1 MSGICGFFNRKGKPV
16 SPGRINRMMESL
28 ARRGPDGQ
36 ASRQVEQVAL
46 GQLLTRITP
55 ESLHEQL
62 PLFDRQRDTVLCCD
76 ARIDNRDDLFERLGL
91 DTAGKATLPDSR
103 LIAASYEKW
112 GDDCP
117 AYLIGDFAFVL
128 WDNKYKRL
136 FCARDHLGSRPLY
149 YFLSDTFFA
158 FASEIKALFTLPEVT
173 PHLYEPRVADFLQ
186 RIFANNYDT
195 FYRDIYRL
203 EPATTLSVEL
213 KRERWNRYWQLDP
226 DRKLPAATDEE
237 YARQFREIFTEAV
250 RCRLRSVYPVG
261 CMLSGGLDSSSVAC
275 VARNILAERGEKLHT
290 FSGIYPGLP
299 ADQLAGIDER
309 KYLQAVLDQGGCIPH
324 TFRADQL
331 APLADLDH
339 HLQLMDQPFFSPNLF
354 LNDETNRLAAENG
367 VRVVL
372 DGQDGDTTIS
382 HGYQRLHWLILQ
394 GRWPTFLREVTLLA
408 ERQGGGRKGLAYCY
422 GIYPLLRAP
431 LAYLYRCVRSRL
443 QPGWNF
449 VDLLEPKFG
458 RTWDLH
464 HRVRPGLTSFIPPR
478 QFHLHDLTSPMQSA
492 VMEMISPL
500 ASEYSISPRSPFYD
514 RRLVEFCLAL
524 PAEQK
529 MQQGWSRFILRQGM
543 HGILPPEV
551 QWRPDK
557 SDLSFGFAH
566 GLSRCHQDLLEQVVA
581 ELHPVVRQATV
592 AEVLE
597 NDLRVFSSDPT
608 CGQVHYANL
617 YGIVVL
623 HRWLSQQGSEND
635 SLV

>member
-1 MSGICGFFNRKGKPV
+1 MSGICGFFNRGGQPV
-16 SPGRINRMMESL
+16 SPGRINSMMEPL

-36 ASRQVEQVAL
+36 GSWQGCQVAV

-55 ESLHEQL
+55 ESEYEQL
-62 PLFDRQRDTVLCCD
+62 PLIDTPRDTVLCCD
-76 ARIDNRDDLFERLGL
+76 ARIDNRADLFERLHL
-91 DTAGKATLPDSR
+91 DPAGAATLPDSR
-103 LIAASYEKW
+103 LITAAYEKW
-112 GDDCP
+112 GEDCP
-117 AYLIGDFAFVL
+117 AYLIGDFVFVV
-128 WDNKYKRL
+128 WDNKYKKL

-158 FASEIKALFTLPEVT
+158 FASEIKALLSLPEIT
-173 PHLYEPRVADFLQ
+173 PHLHEPRVADFLQ
-186 RIFANNYDT
+186 RILANNYDT
-195 FYRDIYRL
+195 FYRDIFRL
-203 EPATTLSVEL
+203 EPATTLTVEPE
-213 KRERWNRYWQLDP
+213 REQWNTYWQLDP
-226 DRKLPAATDEE
+226 GRELPAATDEE
-237 YARQFREIFTEAV
+237 YALQFREVFTEAV
-250 RCRLRSVYPVG
+250 RCRLRSAYPVG

-309 KYLQAVLDQGGCIPH
+309 QYLQAVLDQGGCIPH

-354 LNDETNRLAAENG
+354 LNDEANRLAAENG
-367 VRVVL
+367 VRVML

-394 GRWPTFLREVTLLA
+394 GRLPTFLHEVSLLA
-408 ERQGGGRKGLAYCY
+408 KRRGGGRKGLVYRY

-431 LAYLYRCVRSRL
+431 LAYLYGLVRSRI

-449 VDLLEPKFG
+449 ENILNRDFG
-458 RTWDLH
+458 RHCELH
-464 HRVRPGLTSFIPPR
+464 HRVLPSLISFIPPR
-478 QFHLHDLTSPMQSA
+478 QLHLYDLTSPLQSA
-492 VMEMISPL
+492 VMEMINPL
-500 ASEYSISPRSPFYD
+500 AAEYAVSPRSPFYD

-524 PAEQK
+524 PDAQK
-529 MQQGWSRFILRQGM
+529 MQQGWGRYILRRGM
-543 HGILPPEV
+543 EGILPPAV

-557 SDLSFGFAH
+557 SDLRFGFAH
-566 GLSRCHQDLLEQVVA
+566 GLARYHQDILEQVVA
-581 ELHPVVRQATV
+581 KLHPFVGQATV

-597 NDLRVFSSDPT
+597 KNYRIFSADHN
-608 CGQVHYANL
+608 CGQEHYVNL

-623 HRWLSQQGSEND
+623 HRWLTLQGK
-635 SLV
+635 